1 MIGVLLRRGEHHM
14 KMETRWEHS
23 SAKVEAGI
31 GELQP
36 QAQEHQLLPEAE
48 RVMERL
54 SSRGFRG
61 SMALIT
67 P

>member
-1 MIGVLLRRGEHHM
+1 M
-14 KMETRWEHS
+14 KMETHWEHS
-23 SAKVEAGI
+23 SAKVEAEI
-31 GELQP
+31 AVLQP
-36 QAQEHQLLPEAE
+36 QTQEHQVLPEAE